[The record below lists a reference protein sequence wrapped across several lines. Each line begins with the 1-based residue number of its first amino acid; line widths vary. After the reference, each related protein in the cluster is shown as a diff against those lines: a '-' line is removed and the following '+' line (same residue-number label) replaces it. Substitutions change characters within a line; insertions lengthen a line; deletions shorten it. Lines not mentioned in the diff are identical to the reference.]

1 MSCLVFLRI
10 FMSSDIIADQP
21 VSVSDPVARSRFR
34 IEGSSHIVRVARKV
48 AVIPPKVSVLNRYC
62 LMLRMLMG

>member
-1 MSCLVFLRI
+1 ME
-10 FMSSDIIADQP
+10 DHA
-21 VSVSDPVARSRFR
+21 VSVSDPCARSRFR

-62 LMLRMLMG
+62 IMLRMLMG